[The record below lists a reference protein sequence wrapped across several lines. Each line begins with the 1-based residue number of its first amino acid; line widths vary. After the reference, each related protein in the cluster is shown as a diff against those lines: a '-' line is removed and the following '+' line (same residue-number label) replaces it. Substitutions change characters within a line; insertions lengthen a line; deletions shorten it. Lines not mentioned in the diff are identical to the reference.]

1 MDSAGRPS
9 CFVTPRTSVS
19 MLSAGMPLG
28 DTSPEA
34 LEFLAN
40 GDESPPWCIATLLVL
55 GISPACITLSKSSQ
69 VVLA

>member
-1 MDSAGRPS
+1 
-9 CFVTPRTSVS
+9 

-40 GDESPPWCIATLLVL
+40 GDESPPWCIAILLVL
-55 GISPACITLSKSSQ
+55 GIPPACITVSKSSQ